1 MAKVT
6 RLVNANAIQWIGT
19 KGSLNA
25 IKHLANCKNTTVS
38 DRVLALTL
46 QFEEVSLEAKI
57 NDWVVLEPDGL
68 LIVEEKDFN
77 GTYKLA

>member
-1 MAKVT
+1 MGKVT
-6 RLVNANAIQWIGT
+6 RLVNANAIQWVGT

-25 IKHLANCKNTTVS
+25 IKHLANCKDAEVS

-46 QFEEVSLEAKI
+46 QFEEIALEVKI

-68 LIVEEKDFN
+68 LIVKEKDFN